1 MLKEEIED
9 SAPVCGFSIPFML
22 LCYCGSV
29 LLSFLLDIIHPNSC
43 TSHLSSYL

>member
-22 LCYCGSV
+22 LCYCATVSLSKIVFPCIV
-29 LLSFLLDIIHPNSC
+29 LTPFEP
-43 TSHLSSYL
+43 